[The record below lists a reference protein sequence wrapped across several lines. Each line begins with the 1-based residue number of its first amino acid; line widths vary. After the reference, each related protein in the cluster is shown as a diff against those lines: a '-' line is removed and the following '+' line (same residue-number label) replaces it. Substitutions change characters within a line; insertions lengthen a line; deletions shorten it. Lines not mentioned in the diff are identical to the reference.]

1 MRENLASSFNGPFF
15 WRKGMT
21 STRRTLLTVGALAV
35 ALAFTGTAQAQTLQ
49 TPGNIAVTAV
59 PWGSVLISVTGHANQ
74 EAGDDDKYE
83 IQYEE
88 TDGND
93 FTYVGANFLTFDIA
107 GPGAVVSTHRL
118 RGLKHGTRYIFR
130 ARAYNDAD
138 GTIARGTG
146 WAGPVNATTTAADD
160 LPKVTNLVL
169 TALDGGLKATW
180 NAVEDEVGTPVHSY
194 RVTVT
199 SAADSAAGA
208 SSRTV
213 VVMGTVTEAT
223 IMSLVN
229 GVEYTVAVVA
239 RPTAPGPDGGPDSS
253 RDSTASD
260 SKKVTPMDMPDPL
273 PTVTGVEVTPGD
285 GMLMVSWTAV
295 TDPEGRAV
303 RGYQW
308 MVTGPG
314 GYSAQAMVSGTTT
327 SATIP
332 NLANGTAY
340 GVTVRARAA
349 TADGMADDDRD
360 GAWSASKSATPMAG
374 AGDGD
379 GDGDQMPTPTPAV
392 PLVGILALF
401 AGLLAAGR
409 ARLRR

>member
-21 STRRTLLTVGALAV
+21 STRRTLLTVGALTV
-35 ALAFTGTAQAQTLQ
+35 ALAFTGTAQAQSPTLE
-49 TPGNIAVTAV
+49 TPASI
-59 PWGSVLISVTGHANQ
+59 SVAAFGYGTILITVTGHANQ
-74 EAGDDDKYE
+74 EANAGDEYE
-83 IQYEE
+83 VRYEA
-88 TDGND
+88 
-93 FTYVGANFLTFDIA
+93 VASGAAFSVHAAVLLTFDIA
-107 GPGAVVSTHRL
+107 APGNVNTVYTL
-118 RGLKHGTRYIFR
+118 RGLKHGTRYIFQVR
-130 ARAYNDAD
+130 SKNGD
-138 GTIARGTG
+138 ARGTG
-146 WAGPVNATTTAADD
+146 WAGVADATTAAAAD
-160 LPKVTNLVL
+160 LAQVTGLTL

-180 NAVEDEVGTPVHSY
+180 TAVADPIGLPVHSY
-194 RVTVT
+194 RVTLT
-199 SAADSAAGA
+199 TAADSAAGA
-208 SSRTV
+208 SERTV
-213 VVMGTVTEAT
+213 EVAGTMTEAT
-223 IMSLVN
+223 IMNLVN
-229 GVEYTVAVVA
+229 GAEYTVTVVA
-239 RPTAPGPDGGPDSS
+239 RATASGGDGSDTD
-253 RDSTASD
+253 RDSTPSE
-260 SKKVTPMDMPDPL
+260 SKKVTPMDMPESL
-273 PTVTGVEVTPGD
+273 PQVTGVEVTPGD
-285 GMLMVSWTAV
+285 GSLMVSWTAV

-360 GAWSASKSATPMAG
+360 GAWSASMTATPMAG
-374 AGDGD
+374 AGDG
-379 GDGDQMPTPTPAV
+379 GGDQMPTPTPAV